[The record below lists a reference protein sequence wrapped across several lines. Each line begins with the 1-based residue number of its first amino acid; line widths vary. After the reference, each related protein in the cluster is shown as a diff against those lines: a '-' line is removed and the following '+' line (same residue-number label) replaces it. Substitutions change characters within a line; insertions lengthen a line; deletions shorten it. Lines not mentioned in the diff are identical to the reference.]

1 MSALTYVGHA
11 TVLVEIDGQRIVTDP
26 LSTGRVWH
34 LRRKAPPPAPLGEV
48 DAVLISHGH
57 RDHLDVRSLA
67 ALGHGTTI
75 LVPRGVGRLL
85 RGRGFE
91 RVEEVVAGEE
101 LRLGS
106 LVVCVTPA
114 LHGGHGLRGGAA
126 VGYTIRGS
134 ASVYFAGDTD
144 LFDGLEAIGGG
155 GLDVAL
161 LPVWGW
167 GPRVGAG
174 HLDPER
180 AAEAVRLLR
189 PRVAVPVH
197 WGTYASPGGDASD
210 APARRFAA
218 ACAGDVVVRILA
230 PGQCLRFGAAPRTGP
245 DPAAPAQAAQRKPM
259 LPVEE
264 SGVRALRAETR

>member
-1 MSALTYVGHA
+1 VSALTYVGHA
-11 TVLVEIDGQRIVTDP
+11 TVVVEVDGQRIVTDP
-26 LSTGRVWH
+26 LLGARVWH
-34 LRRKAPPPAPLGEV
+34 LARKAPPAAPLGDV
-48 DAVLISHGH
+48 DAALISHGH
-57 RDHLDVRSLA
+57 RDHLDLRSLA
-67 ALGHGTTI
+67 AIGRGTTVV
-75 LVPRGVGRLL
+75 VPRGIGWLL
-85 RGRGFE
+85 RRRGFE
-91 RVEEVVAGEE
+91 RVEEVEAGDE
-101 LRLGS
+101 LRIGTLA
-106 LVVCVTPA
+106 VRATPA
-114 LHGGHGLRGGAA
+114 LHGGRGLRGGGA

-144 LFDGLEAIGGG
+144 LFDGLETIGHG

-167 GPRVGAG
+167 GPRVGSG

-180 AAEAVRLLR
+180 AAEAARLLR

-210 APARRFAA
+210 EPARRFAA
-218 ACAGDVVVRILA
+218 ACAGDVAVRILS

-245 DPAAPAQAAQRKPM
+245 DPTALAQAAQRKPM

>member
-1 MSALTYVGHA
+1 MSRLTYVGHA
-11 TVLVEIDGQRIVTDP
+11 TVLVEIDGRRIVTDP
-26 LSTGRVWH
+26 VLGGRVWH
-34 LRRKAPPPAPLGEV
+34 LTRKAPPPAPLEEA

-57 RDHLDVRSLA
+57 RDHLDLRSLA
-67 ALGHGTTI
+67 AIGRTTTI
-75 LVPRGVGRLL
+75 VVPRGIGRLL

-91 RVEEVVAGEE
+91 RVQEVEAGDEI
-101 LRLGS
+101 RLGP
-106 LVVCVTPA
+106 LAVRVAPA
-114 LHGGHGLRGGAA
+114 LHGGRGLRGGGA
-126 VGYTIRGS
+126 VGYVIRGS

-144 LFDGLEAIGGG
+144 LFDGIEAVGRD

-167 GPRVGAG
+167 GPRVDAG

-180 AAEAVRLLR
+180 AAEAARLLR

-210 APARRFAA
+210 EPARRFAE
-218 ACAGDVVVRILA
+218 ACAGEVAVRILS
-230 PGQCLRFGAAPRTGP
+230 PGQGLRFGAAPRTGP
-245 DPAAPAQAAQRKPM
+245 DPATLAQAAQRKPM